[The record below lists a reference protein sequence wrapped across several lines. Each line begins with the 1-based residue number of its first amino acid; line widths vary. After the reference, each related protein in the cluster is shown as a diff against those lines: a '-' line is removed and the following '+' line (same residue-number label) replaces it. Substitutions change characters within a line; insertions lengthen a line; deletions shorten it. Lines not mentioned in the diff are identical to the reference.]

1 MGGFKGYQQ
10 IRQSRALASTTVT
23 PATSVADDDDGGAVA
38 AGASARRDEAISFRT
53 TALPEAASPSPPVRG
68 LARFFVAGAAGESP
82 DPDAAIRGLRDCDC
96 DSARD

>member
-23 PATSVADDDDGGAVA
+23 PATSVADSGVVA

-96 DSARD
+96 DSARG